1 MKRSSL
7 LNAPLSHAVA
17 CLGHTQTLAIADAGL
32 PIPAGPQRI
41 DLALV
46 PGLPSFLDVLA
57 AVAGE
62 MMIEEAVIAAEMAS
76 GNPVLRHQLDEVLA
90 AIGAAQGRP
99 IEIEEVPHEEFKRRT
114 ASSLAVVRTGECS
127 PYANI
132 LLKSGVTF

>member
-17 CLGHTQTLAIADAGL
+17 CLGHTQTLVVADAGL

-62 MMIEEAVIAAEMAS
+62 MMIEGAVIAAEMAS
-76 GNPVLRHQLDEVLA
+76 VNPVLRHQLDEALSAIA
-90 AIGAAQGRP
+90 AVQGRP
-99 IEIEEVPHEEFKRRT
+99 IAVEEVPHEEFKRQT
-114 ASSLAVVRTGECS
+114 ASALAVARTGECS

-132 LLKSGVTF
+132 ILKSGVTF